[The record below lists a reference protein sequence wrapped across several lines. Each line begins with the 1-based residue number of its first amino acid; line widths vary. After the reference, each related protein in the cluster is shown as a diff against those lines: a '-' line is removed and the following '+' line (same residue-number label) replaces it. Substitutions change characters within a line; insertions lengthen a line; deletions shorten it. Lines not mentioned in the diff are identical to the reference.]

1 MTTSMRHRVPSIA
14 QIESQAFRR
23 QQLAF
28 CVLALFVIAVLLLL
42 HTLFASL
49 LGEPSGWVIFLLGL
63 SFSAKIVEVLWL
75 QGQSDGISE
84 RTAHLE
90 TALSSIGIFAL
101 AVALAFLTN
110 RDDSPYF
117 VLLAIPILQC
127 AYHCGLF
134 QTLLAVVGS
143 VGMIFWWSV
152 HYFMLHPPARRTEY
166 LESGMIA
173 VIYALMGPLVWYLV
187 DQLNRKQ
194 ASLYEKMTELE
205 LARESLVEQEKLAAV
220 GRFASGIAHEIRNP
234 VAMIVSSLATASYPE
249 GSSIEREEMFAIAA
263 REARRLEKLTG
274 DFLTYARPSRPQRSQ
289 IALADILHHVAE
301 VSRVRASGDSID
313 VACGPVDDSVVEID
327 AAQVEGALLN
337 LSLNAIDATPA
348 GGKVKLRSLSENGT
362 VRIDVENSGMQISE
376 ENLSRIFEPF
386 FTTKPGGTGLGLAIA
401 RGVAM
406 AHGGNLWVSSNSDGS
421 VVFTMTL
428 AR

>member
-1 MTTSMRHRVPSIA
+1 MTRTVPSIER
-14 QIESQAFRR
+14 IEFQAFRR

-49 LGEPSGWVIFLLGL
+49 LGEPSTSVVLLL
-63 SFSAKIVEVLWL
+63 SFGFLAKILEVLWL
-75 QGQSDGISE
+75 QGKSEGISE
-84 RTAHLE
+84 KAACIE
-90 TALSSIGIFAL
+90 TTISSVAIFSL

-117 VLLAIPILQC
+117 VLLAVPILQS
-127 AYHCGLF
+127 AYHCGLG
-134 QTLLAVVGS
+134 QTLTTVVAS
-143 VGMIFWWSV
+143 VGIMFWWHI
-152 HYFMLHPPARRTEY
+152 HYFLLHPPTRRTEY
-166 LESGMIA
+166 LEAGMIA
-173 VIYALMGPLVWYLV
+173 VIYCVIGPLVWYLV
-187 DQLNRKQ
+187 SQLNQKQ
-194 ASLYEKMTELE
+194 LRLYEKMAELE
-205 LARESLVEQEKLAAV
+205 RARASLIEQEKLAAV

-249 GSSIEREEMFAIAA
+249 GSTIEREEMFSIAA

-289 IALADILHHVAE
+289 IPLADILHHVVE
-301 VSRVRASGDSID
+301 VSRVRASGHSIE
-313 VACGPVDDSVVEID
+313 VAYGPVDDSSIEID
-327 AAQVEGALLN
+327 SAQVEGALLN
-337 LSLNAIDATPA
+337 LSLNAIDATPP
-348 GGKVKLRSLSENGT
+348 GGRVELRSRANGGEIQ
-362 VRIDVENSGMQISE
+362 IDVENSGAKISE
-376 ENLSRIFEPF
+376 ENFSRIFEPF
-386 FTTKPGGTGLGLAIA
+386 FTTKAGGTGLGLAIA

-406 AHGGNLWVSSNSDGS
+406 AHGGNLWVSSNADGA